1 MSESLIKFSD
11 PRLGCTSASNAPA
24 DALCAGR
31 HQAQSGI
38 PESTTADSDFGTAIH
53 DALKTDDPSKLQS
66 DQLSI
71 YEGCV
76 EIREK
81 LIMEKFGMDAP
92 IAKRI
97 KEQRFWWTSGD
108 GKLRHSGQVDLLVFH
123 GEEGLLIDYKALPG
137 EVEGAAQNEQLRDQ
151 VALTAGANKLTEID
165 VAIVQPL
172 VTYSPQLCRYDRVSI
187 ERSQVEMGLRVAA
200 SNDPNAKRTAGTL
213 QCKFCRARFTCK
225 EYAAF
230 TALSAPSSMSSLTV
244 PVHDWTPEQRALFC
258 ERLPMAVKWLEEC
271 KHQIKAM
278 LKERPE
284 SVPGWRLE
292 KGDTR
297 RSITNPA
304 ELHARFLALGG
315 TTDQFMQCVE
325 IGKGKLEA
333 QIRAVTALKGKG
345 LKTKMEEIQVGIV
358 EEKECEPSLGEVK

>member
-1 MSESLIKFSD
+1 MSEIIND

-38 PESTTADSDFGTAIH
+38 PDSPTDDSNFGTAIH
-53 DALKTDDPSKLQS
+53 DALKTDDPSKLQP

-71 YEGCV
+71 YEGCI

-123 GEEGLLIDYKALPG
+123 GTEGLLIDYKALPG
-137 EVEGAAQNEQLRDQ
+137 EVEGAASNEQLRDQ

-172 VTYSPQLCRYDRVSI
+172 VTYSPQLCRYDAVSI
-187 ERSQVEMGLRVAA
+187 SRAQVEMGLRVAA
-200 SNDPNAKRTAGTL
+200 SNDPYAKRVAGTL
-213 QCKFCRARFTCK
+213 QCKFCKARYTCK
-225 EYAAF
+225 EYSAF

-244 PVHDWTPEQRALFC
+244 PVHEWTPEQRALFC
-258 ERLPMAVKWLEEC
+258 ERLPMAMKWLEEC
-271 KHQIKAM
+271 KAQIKRL
-278 LKERPE
+278 LKDDPKA
-284 SVPGWRLE
+284 VPGWKLA

-297 RSITNPA
+297 RSISNPN

-315 TTDQFMQCVE
+315 TTEQFMACVD

-333 QIRAVTALKGKG
+333 QLRAATALKGKG
-345 LKTKMEEIQVGIV
+345 LKAKLEEIQVGIT
-358 EEKECEPSLGEVK
+358 EDKECEPSLEEAL